1 VYLGLS
7 GVLYCC
13 KSITF
18 ELFCTILA
26 HRKKDNWEPRIAI
39 RGAEYSRKAS
49 DEADDD
55 DFIADVASSVKVEKP
70 EEQRHKRARPSN
82 GETVTID
89 ADDEN
94 FQSSEHSHLSEGH
107 GSNLPDPYPSN
118 SSPAAPTSPEVAGN
132 RNGITVNDV
141 NDMEAGDEPVDNT
154 NALVA
159 ELQAKLDEANKKLTN
174 LRTDVYELLKLV
186 ATDLTV
192 VDMTTIDAIVRDMI
206 VTMKSEQE
214 AGFDED
220 MMMK

>member
-1 VYLGLS
+1 MFAVP
-7 GVLYCC
+7 V
-13 KSITF
+13 
-18 ELFCTILA
+18 
-26 HRKKDNWEPRIAI
+26 
-39 RGAEYSRKAS
+39 
-49 DEADDD
+49 
-55 DFIADVASSVKVEKP
+55 
-70 EEQRHKRARPSN
+70 
-82 GETVTID
+82 
-89 ADDEN
+89 
-94 FQSSEHSHLSEGH
+94 
-107 GSNLPDPYPSN
+107 
-118 SSPAAPTSPEVAGN
+118 SPEGAG
-132 RNGITVNDV
+132 RHEGLTVNDV

-154 NALVA
+154 NVLVA